1 MEEARALIELQN
13 VDMQV
18 IRARNALEQIPET
31 AQIQQV
37 RAKLKELARR
47 MTKIVGALKD
57 AQIEVEDNAGRR
69 QTLTGYVDAINEENA
84 SSTDFRRIQ
93 DNNAELERLA
103 KRLEK
108 VDFNQ
113 NKAKAEADRLSGVLD
128 QATAMKAQLEARERE
143 LLEAFRTRAQD
154 IKDELTRLIG
164 ERESLVSSLSAE
176 LLARYQASCKAHGQV
191 GVAELDGGACTGC
204 RVQLQPSQVDV
215 LRQGPDVSVC
225 PVCGRLLVVRS

>member
-13 VDMQV
+13 VDMQI

-47 MTKIVGALKD
+47 TTKIVGALKD
-57 AQIEVEDNAGRR
+57 AQIEAEDNAGRR
-69 QTLTGYVDAINEENA
+69 QTLTGYVDAINLENA
-84 SSTDFRRIQ
+84 NSSDFRRIQ

-108 VDFNQ
+108 VNFNQ
-113 NKAKAEADRLSGVLD
+113 SKAASEAERLQGVLKQAEAV
-128 QATAMKAQLEARERE
+128 KAQLEARERE
-143 LLEAFRTRAQD
+143 LVEAFRSHAQD
-154 IKDELTRLIG
+154 IKDELTRLVG
-164 ERESLVSSLSAE
+164 ERASIVSSLSPE
-176 LLARYQASCKAHGQV
+176 LVGRYQASCKAHGQV
-191 GVAELDGGACTGC
+191 GVAELEDGSCTGC
-204 RVQLQPSQVDV
+204 RVQLQPSQVDA

-225 PVCGRLLVVRS
+225 PVCGRLLVVRP

>member
-13 VDMQV
+13 VDMQI

-47 MTKIVGALKD
+47 TTKIVGALKD
-57 AQIEVEDNAGRR
+57 AQIEAEDNAGRR
-69 QTLTGYVDAINEENA
+69 QTLTGYVDAINLENA
-84 SSTDFRRIQ
+84 NSSDFRRIQ

-108 VDFNQ
+108 VNFNQ
-113 NKAKAEADRLSGVLD
+113 SKAASEAERLQGVLK
-128 QATAMKAQLEARERE
+128 QAESVKAQLEARERE
-143 LLEAFRTRAQD
+143 LVEAFRSHAQD
-154 IKDELTRLIG
+154 IKDELTRLVG
-164 ERESLVSSLSAE
+164 ERASIVSSLSPE
-176 LLARYQASCKAHGQV
+176 LVGRYQASCKAHGQV
-191 GVAELDGGACTGC
+191 GVAELEDGSCTGC
-204 RVQLQPSQVDV
+204 RVQLQPSQVDA

>member
-1 MEEARALIELQN
+1 MEEARALIELQK
-13 VDMQV
+13 VDMQI

-31 AQIQQV
+31 AQIQRV

-47 MTKIVGALKD
+47 TTKIVGALKD
-57 AQIEVEDNAGRR
+57 AQIEAEDNAGRR
-69 QTLTGYVDAINEENA
+69 QTLTGYVDAINLENA
-84 SSTDFRRIQ
+84 TSSDFRRVQ

-108 VDFNQ
+108 VNFNQ
-113 NKAKAEADRLSGVLD
+113 SKAAAEAERLQGVLK
-128 QATAMKAQLEARERE
+128 QAETVKAQLEARERE
-143 LLEAFRTRAQD
+143 LVETFRSHAQD
-154 IKDELTRLIG
+154 IKDELTRLVG
-164 ERESLVSSLSAE
+164 ERASIVSSLSPE
-176 LLARYQASCKAHGQV
+176 LVSRYQASCKAHGQV